1 MNLRFIK
8 KGIVVA
14 ALAGAILVPSGEA
27 KAADVTPIIA
37 LPKQKIEVQLDQN
50 VLINAVAEISNDKVT
65 VTNTEIKIE
74 SAEEM
79 KTNAML
85 SGKAFAVI
93 GETGYVLVNSAADE
107 ESDWIGK
114 IYETSQV
121 KVLQASE
128 EWLEI
133 ESGDVK
139 GFVKTEEII
148 TGKDA
153 IARAKEI
160 LAEKYPDVDIYTLDE
175 EEIEAGFS
183 VAETREAE
191 EQRLAEEE
199 ARRKAEEE
207 ARKKAEEEAKAKAIQ
222 AQGQSVVDFA
232 KQFLGNPYVYGGT
245 SLTNG
250 TDCSGFVKSVYANFG
265 IYLPRT
271 SYAMR
276 SVGRAVSYSE
286 MQPGDIVCYA
296 GHVGIYAGNGMIVNA
311 IDESHGI
318 GMSSATY
325 SSIITIRRMF

>member
-1 MNLRFIK
+1 MNLQFIK
-8 KGIVVA
+8 KGIVIAV
-14 ALAGAILVPSGEA
+14 LAGAILIPSGEA
-27 KAADVTPIIA
+27 EAAEITPIIA
-37 LPKQKIEVQLDQN
+37 LPKQNTEAQLDQN
-50 VLINAVAEISNDKVT
+50 ILINAVAEIKSEAVIENK
-65 VTNTEIKIE
+65 IKIE

-79 KTNAML
+79 KTNKML
-85 SGKAFAVI
+85 SEKAFAVI
-93 GETGYVLVNSAADE
+93 GETGYLLVNSAADE
-107 ESDWIGK
+107 ESDWVGK

-121 KVLQASE
+121 KVISTSE
-128 EWLEI
+128 GWSEI
-133 ESGDVK
+133 ESGEVK
-139 GFVKTEEII
+139 GFVKSEDLL

-160 LAEKYPDVDIYTLDE
+160 LAEKYVDIDIYTLDE

-191 EQRLAEEE
+191 EKRLAEEA
-199 ARRKAEEE
+199 ARKKAEEE
-207 ARKKAEEEAKAKAIQ
+207 ARKKAEAEAKAAALL
-222 AQGQSVVDFA
+222 AQGQSVVDYA

-250 TDCSGFVKSVYANFG
+250 TDCSGFVKSVYAHFG

-271 SYAMR
+271 SSSMR
-276 SVGRAVSYSE
+276 SVGRAVSYNE

-325 SSIITIRRMF
+325 SNIITIRRMF